1 MISNPLRAFIFS
13 LFIGISTGACSS
25 DDLKT
30 TPPIEESIV
39 DLSTPRI
46 FLFSSRVILQQST
59 FIEKAVTDKGTE
71 RLETEW
77 EEQVK
82 RNQPVSFTIS
92 NDRLEIY
99 FATGEN
105 KAFATNIKNN
115 QINIVLSDGTPYL
128 FATLSKDNKN
138 LSVVSSFY
146 KIKGVDRIQNTV
158 KEDYLHAYVP
168 IGLHNYNIKY
178 DHLKDI
184 QGQYLRIAFEYKIK
198 P

>member
-30 TPPIEESIV
+30 TTPIEESIV

-77 EEQVK
+77 EEQVRK
-82 RNQPVSFTIS
+82 DQPVSFTIS

-99 FATGEN
+99 IATGEN
-105 KAFATNIKNN
+105 KAFATSIKNN
-115 QINIVLSDGTPYL
+115 QINIVLGDGTPYL

-146 KIKGVDRIQNTV
+146 KIKGIDRIQNTV

>member
-30 TPPIEESIV
+30 TPPIEESVV
-39 DLSTPRI
+39 DLSKPRI
-46 FLFSSRVILQQST
+46 FLFSSRIILQQST

-71 RLETEW
+71 RVETEW
-77 EEQVK
+77 EEQVRK
-82 RNQPVSFTIS
+82 SQPVSFTIS
-92 NDRLEIY
+92 NDRLEVY

-115 QINIVLSDGTPYL
+115 QINIVLADGTPYL

-146 KIKGVDRIQNTV
+146 KIKGVNRIQNTV
-158 KEDYLHAYVP
+158 KEDYLQVYVP

-178 DHLKDI
+178 DHLKEI